1 MNVMN
6 IKWPPTEYLIISQVD
21 SRHWNIK
28 TLKLLQHFPQVYR
41 FYRILL
47 PKHAF
52 RISDKLKPFRPI

>member
-6 IKWPPTEYLIISQVD
+6 VKWPPTEYLIISQAD

-47 PKHAF
+47 QKHTF
-52 RISDKLKPFRPI
+52 SVSVKL